1 MEDNKCSSCDV
12 VLDRIRDG
20 TTENGHRCHNCYW
33 EEEGKY
39 MRKKD
44 VPRRSSAE
52 KVSVTVSICWQRCW
66 MGLLTRGRPPPSYP
80 PVCQWRSRGAR

>member
-12 VLDRIRDG
+12 ILDRIRDG

-44 VPRRSSAE
+44 VPDLIFPDYRNKKHLS
-52 KVSVTVSICWQRCW
+52 KKK
-66 MGLLTRGRPPPSYP
+66 
-80 PVCQWRSRGAR
+80 

>member
-44 VPRRSSAE
+44 VPDLIFPDYRIKKHLSNNGVIFLEVPDFTYFSE
-52 KVSVTVSICWQRCW
+52 
-66 MGLLTRGRPPPSYP
+66 
-80 PVCQWRSRGAR
+80 